1 MALMLTYLF
10 AMVLNAVVVLT
21 CDCSSC
27 HQHPVHT
34 CKCGQC
40 EMPEYATSL
49 TQHCDCTHSH
59 ENRSETAVAVDTER
73 VLKLMKVI
81 VAELPRTLSDS
92 IDSNLLTTH
101 KTLMCPLEV
110 PLGDDPLLGSMG
122 LRAPPVF
129 A

>member
-1 MALMLTYLF
+1 
-10 AMVLNAVVVLT
+10 
-21 CDCSSC
+21 
-27 HQHPVHT
+27 
-34 CKCGQC
+34 
-40 EMPEYATSL
+40 MPEYATFL

-59 ENRSETAVAVDTER
+59 ENRSETAVEVDTER

-110 PLGDDPLLGSMG
+110 PLGDDSLLGSVG